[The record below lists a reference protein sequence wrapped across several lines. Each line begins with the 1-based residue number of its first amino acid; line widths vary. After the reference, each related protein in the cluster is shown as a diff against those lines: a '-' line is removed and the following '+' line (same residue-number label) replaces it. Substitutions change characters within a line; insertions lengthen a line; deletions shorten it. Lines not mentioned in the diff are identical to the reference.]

1 MNPTPLIANTLI
13 ELLHR
18 AAPAEDFAQ
27 QLAEVEALPADR
39 TDKASQVETV
49 RMAMAVRNR
58 MEVLQQREQG
68 MVALMES
75 AQDLSEQLELASL
88 LAAIVDRTRRLLGSD
103 MAWISELDDACG
115 VFRALTSEGGLTRS
129 SMAMS
134 IRSDRGV
141 ASVVMSTRM
150 PFTTPDYL
158 HDTRFNHDPRFD
170 DVFRVEGICALVG
183 VPVIWQDEVIGLL
196 FAADRY
202 PRVHTTQN
210 IAILRTLATHCAVAL
225 KNARDFERINTAL
238 GKADEARS
246 ELERHVRGV
255 QAAADAHEEI
265 TLLLARGASLA
276 TLCQA
281 VAGLLGGSLLVLD
294 EVHQI
299 ISQGVADGYGGTA
312 AQRYQPH
319 GERSADLARALR
331 QARLTGRSAQAYEAD
346 GEICR
351 VMPVIGGDDA
361 LGAIVL
367 FHQTPLEEVAERT
380 FERSSSVIG
389 IVLLSQE
396 RQAAS
401 NHRGMSALMRA
412 LVSPRQDELAVLRN
426 RAERFGLD
434 LAQPLS
440 LMMIELHGPSA
451 GFVSRR
457 LLQMPE
463 SRPCLIDDIDG
474 IVVVLCGTTRAL
486 ELRQALSQWIHG
498 EVGKAYRGVV
508 SRPMASP
515 AELPAVFATIKR
527 SMDILRRLGLQ
538 EQFISQNELA
548 LYSTLFETH
557 DASSLEQFLEASIG
571 PLIQHDR
578 KRHTALTTT
587 LLCFF
592 DCNQNARTTAQRL
605 DIHVNTVRQRLT
617 TIEGLLGH
625 LGQASRALEIHVAL
639 RLWSLR
645 S

>member
-1 MNPTPLIANTLI
+1 
-13 ELLHR
+13 
-18 AAPAEDFAQ
+18 
-27 QLAEVEALPADR
+27 
-39 TDKASQVETV
+39 
-49 RMAMAVRNR
+49 MAVRNR

-75 AQDLSEQLELASL
+75 AQDLSERLELSNL
-88 LAAIVDRTRRLLGSD
+88 LAAIVARTRHLLGSD
-103 MAWISELDDACG
+103 MAWISELDEARG
-115 VFRALTSEGGLTRS
+115 VFQALASDGGLTRNS
-129 SMAMS
+129 VAMN
-134 IRSDRGV
+134 IRSDKGV
-141 ASVVMSTRM
+141 ASVVMATRT

-158 HDTRFNHDPRFD
+158 HDTRFSHDPRFD
-170 DVFRVEGICALVG
+170 DIFRAEGVCALVG
-183 VPVIWQDEVIGLL
+183 VPVIWQDGVIGLL

-210 IAILRTLATHCAVAL
+210 IAILRTLATHGALAL
-225 KNARDFERINTAL
+225 KNARDFERINMAL

-294 EVHQI
+294 ELNQV
-299 ISQGVADGYGGTA
+299 ISQGVAEGYAGTA

-319 GERSADLARALR
+319 GKHSADLARALR
-331 QARLTGRSAQAYEAD
+331 QARQSGRSAQAYEAD

-351 VMPVIGGDDA
+351 AMPVIGGDDA
-361 LGAIVL
+361 LGALVL
-367 FHQTPLEEVAERT
+367 FHQNPLEEVAERT

-396 RQAAS
+396 RQEAS
-401 NHRGMSALMRA
+401 NHRDMSALMRA

-434 LAQPLS
+434 LTQPLS
-440 LMMIELHGPSA
+440 LMMIELNGPSA
-451 GFVSRR
+451 GFVARR
-457 LLQMPE
+457 LLQTPE
-463 SRPCLIDDIDG
+463 SKPCLIDDIDG
-474 IVVVLCGTTRAL
+474 IVVVLCSTTRAL
-486 ELRQALSQWIHG
+486 ELRQALSQWIHR
-498 EVGKAYRGVV
+498 EVGKAYLGVI
-508 SRPMASP
+508 SRPMASS
-515 AELPAVFATIKR
+515 AELPSVFATIRR
-527 SMDILRRLGLQ
+527 SMGVLRRLGLQ
-538 EQFISQNELA
+538 EQLISQNELA

-578 KRHTALTTT
+578 KRNTALTTT

-592 DCNQNARTTAQRL
+592 DCNQNARTAAQRL
-605 DIHVNTVRQRLT
+605 NIHVNTVRQRLT

>member
-1 MNPTPLIANTLI
+1 LEPTPLIANTLI

-27 QLAEVEALPADR
+27 QLARVEALPAGR
-39 TDKASQVETV
+39 PDKASLVETV

-75 AQDLSEQLELASL
+75 AQDLSERLELSNL
-88 LAAIVDRTRRLLGSD
+88 LAAIVARTRHLLGSD
-103 MAWISELDDACG
+103 MAWISELDEARG
-115 VFRALTSEGGLTRS
+115 VFQALASDGGLTRNS
-129 SMAMS
+129 VAMN
-134 IRSDRGV
+134 IRSDKGV
-141 ASVVMSTRM
+141 ASVVMATRT

-158 HDTRFNHDPRFD
+158 HDTRFSHDPRFD
-170 DVFRVEGICALVG
+170 DIFRAEGVCALVG
-183 VPVIWQDEVIGLL
+183 VPVIWQDGVIGLL

-210 IAILRTLATHCAVAL
+210 IAILRTLATHGALAL
-225 KNARDFERINTAL
+225 KNARDFERINMAL

-294 EVHQI
+294 ELNQV
-299 ISQGVADGYGGTA
+299 ISQGVAEGYAGTA

-319 GERSADLARALR
+319 GKHSADLARALR
-331 QARLTGRSAQAYEAD
+331 QARQSGRSAQAYEAD

-351 VMPVIGGDDA
+351 AMPVIGGDDA
-361 LGAIVL
+361 LGALVL
-367 FHQTPLEEVAERT
+367 FHQNPLEEVAERT

-396 RQAAS
+396 RQEAS
-401 NHRGMSALMRA
+401 NHRDMSALMRA

-434 LAQPLS
+434 LTQPLS
-440 LMMIELHGPSA
+440 LMMIELNGPSA
-451 GFVSRR
+451 GFVARR
-457 LLQMPE
+457 LLQTPE
-463 SRPCLIDDIDG
+463 SKPCLIDDIDG
-474 IVVVLCGTTRAL
+474 IVVVLCSTTRAL
-486 ELRQALSQWIHG
+486 ELRQALSQWIHR
-498 EVGKAYRGVV
+498 EVGKAYLGVI
-508 SRPMASP
+508 SRPMASS
-515 AELPAVFATIKR
+515 AELPSVFATIRR
-527 SMDILRRLGLQ
+527 SMGVLRRLGLQ
-538 EQFISQNELA
+538 EQLISQNELA

-578 KRHTALTTT
+578 KRNTALTTT

-592 DCNQNARTTAQRL
+592 DCNQNARTAAQRL
-605 DIHVNTVRQRLT
+605 NIHVNTVRQRLT